1 MGGRA
6 RPAPRAVK
14 IRPAVEADLPA
25 ILAIEQ
31 ASFADPWRLSAF
43 REALTTERHILLVA
57 TDPVVVGYCVGL
69 KVADEAELGNLAVV
83 PDQRGRGI
91 GEALLR
97 AFLATVDAAPPLP
110 AVYLEVRASN
120 MAAQRLYARAGF
132 VPAGVRRDYYE
143 HPREDALVLRRP
155 PGSVGG

>member
-1 MGGRA
+1 M
-6 RPAPRAVK
+6 K

-31 ASFADPWRLSAF
+31 ASFADPWRMSAF
-43 REALTTERHILLVA
+43 REALTEERSILLVA
-57 TDPVVVGYCVGL
+57 TDPDVVGYCVGM
-69 KVADEAELGNLAVV
+69 KVADEAELGNLAVD
-83 PDQRGRGI
+83 PDRRGLGV

-97 AFLATVDAAPPLP
+97 AFLADVDAAPPLP

-120 MAAQRLYARAGF
+120 AAAQRLYARAGF

>member
-1 MGGRA
+1 M
-6 RPAPRAVK
+6 K
-14 IRPAVEADLPA
+14 IRPAVEADLPT

-31 ASFADPWRLSAF
+31 ASFADPWRMSAF
-43 REALTTERHILLVA
+43 R
-57 TDPVVVGYCVGL
+57 GL
-69 KVADEAELGNLAVV
+69 GV
-83 PDQRGRGI
+83 

-97 AFLATVDAAPPLP
+97 AFLADVDAAPPLP

-120 MAAQRLYARAGF
+120 AAAQRLYARAGF